1 MNKPMKVQEADI
13 AALIYCR
20 VSDKKQKTDGHG
32 LESQEHRCRQYAE
45 NHGYVVEA
53 MFPDDH
59 TGGGD
64 FMRRPGMRAMLAYL
78 EAQAGKRYVIIF
90 DDLKRFARD
99 RDFHWKLRRE
109 LAKHGA
115 TPKCLNFN
123 FDDSPEG
130 EFVEAIMAAQGH
142 LEREQNRRQVIQKMT
157 ARVEKGYYVFHP
169 PVGYRYEKTK
179 EHGKLLVRDEPVAS
193 IIAEALQG
201 FASGRFRS
209 QVEVKRFLERQPDF
223 PKSGASGYVHP
234 TKVKDMLQRAVY
246 AGCVDA
252 PDWGV
257 TLRKGHHEPLISFET
272 FERIQGVLNGQTY
285 APARKDI
292 NEDFPLRGFVLC
304 DDCGEAM
311 TSCWS
316 KGRNKHYPYYL
327 CDTPRCASKRK
338 SIARGK
344 IEDGAEAILRSL
356 QPVSQLFAMA
366 KAMFTE
372 IWAVR
377 LSEAENARQ
386 ALSIQVKGVEKQ
398 IDSLLD
404 RLVDASSASVIRA
417 YETKIEKLE
426 REKLRLADQL
436 EKAGAPKGHLDE
448 FIEPALKFLSN
459 PWNIYQKGS
468 FALRQ
473 TVLRLA
479 FAEPLR
485 YSRENGYRTAEITF
499 PFKVLADFSTPK
511 CGMVGDPGIEPGVR
525 LREGVTVP
533 CHTLRPVAHWGGQLS
548 PGRERVKA
556 KSLDPGRAPAQVGN
570 HGEETE
576 MGGREGA
583 GPPRCGA

>member
-1 MNKPMKVQEADI
+1 MNKPMKIQETQI

-32 LESQEHRCRQYAE
+32 LESQEHRCRQYADNE
-45 NHGYVVEA
+45 GYVVEA
-53 MFPDDH
+53 VFPDDH

-99 RDFHWKLRRE
+99 RDFHWKLRKE
-109 LAKHGA
+109 LAERGA

-123 FDDSPEG
+123 FEDSPEG
-130 EFVEAIMAAQGH
+130 EFIEAIMAAQGH

-157 ARVEKGYYVFHP
+157 ARLEKGYYVFHP

-179 EHGKLLVRDEPVAS
+179 QHGKLLVRDEPVAS
-193 IIAEALQG
+193 IIAEALTG
-201 FASGRFRS
+201 FAIGRFRS

-234 TKVKDMLQRAVY
+234 SKVKDMLQRAVY
-246 AGCVDA
+246 AGCVEA
-252 PDWGV
+252 PEWNV
-257 TLRKGHHEPLISFET
+257 SLRKGQHEGLISFET
-272 FERIQGVLNGQTY
+272 FERIQSVLNGKTY
-285 APARKDI
+285 APARASI
-292 NEDFPLRGFVLC
+292 NEDFPLRGFVAC

-316 KGRNKHYPYYL
+316 KGRSKHYAYYL
-327 CDTPRCASKRK
+327 CDTPGCTSKRR
-338 SIARGK
+338 SIARAK
-344 IEDGAEAILRSL
+344 IEDGAESILRSL
-356 QPVSQLFAMA
+356 QPASQLFDMA
-366 KAMFTE
+366 REMFKD
-372 IWAVR
+372 IWSVR
-377 LSEAENARQ
+377 VSEAEKAAQ
-386 ALSIQVKGVEKQ
+386 SISIQIKGVEKQ

-404 RLVDASSASVIRA
+404 RLVDASSQSVIRA

-426 REKLRLADQL
+426 LEKLRLLDQQ
-436 EKAGAPKGHLDE
+436 EKGGIPSGHLDE
-448 FIEPALKFLSN
+448 FIEPAMKFLAN
-459 PWNIYQKGS
+459 PWNIYQKGG
-468 FALRQ
+468 FAMRQ

-485 YSRENGYRTAEITF
+485 YSRENGYRTAKTTF
-499 PFKVLADFSTPK
+499 PFKVLAEISSPK

-533 CHTLRPVAHWGGQLS
+533 CHTLRPVAHG
-548 PGRERVKA
+548 
-556 KSLDPGRAPAQVGN
+556 
-570 HGEETE
+570 HGT
-576 MGGREGA
+576 GV
-583 GPPRCGA
+583 P